1 MKTFA
6 AIAGQSLYDVCLQTY
21 GDLAYLFKLMQDNGI
36 TGLNN
41 DVFSGQKFIW
51 DETLVVDQ
59 QINSAFAANDKY
71 YSTTVDA
78 GGSVF
83 FVDTVQGGTII
94 NPNPTPAAPPPAQV
108 SQYSITYS
116 TSYTSTID
124 GVTILTPLDING
136 HDLIGADIVQIEKEI
151 KPMVAAD
158 WSWNKV
164 TGVLTLLNGNTV
176 DEGMTLFIIYRK
188 LILN

>member
-6 AIAGQSLYDVCLQTY
+6 AIAGQSIYDVCLQTY
-21 GDLAYLFKLMQDNGI
+21 GNLALIYKLIEDNGI
-36 TGLNN
+36 DGLNM
-41 DVFSGQKFIW
+41 DVYSGQKFVW
-51 DETLVVDQ
+51 DETLVDNE
-59 QINSAFAANDKY
+59 QINSQFAASGVY

-94 NPNPTPAAPPPAQV
+94 NPNPTPPVPPPAQV

-116 TSYTSTID
+116 TSYTSATD
-124 GVTILTPLDING
+124 GVTTLTPLDING

-151 KPMVAAD
+151 KPMVNTD

>member
-36 TGLNN
+36 AGLNN

-51 DETLVVDQ
+51 DESLVVDQ

-94 NPNPTPAAPPPAQV
+94 NPNPTPPVPPPAQV

-124 GVTILTPLDING
+124 GVTTLTPLDING

-158 WSWNKV
+158 WSFNKV
-164 TGVLTLLNGNTV
+164 TGILTLLNGNTV